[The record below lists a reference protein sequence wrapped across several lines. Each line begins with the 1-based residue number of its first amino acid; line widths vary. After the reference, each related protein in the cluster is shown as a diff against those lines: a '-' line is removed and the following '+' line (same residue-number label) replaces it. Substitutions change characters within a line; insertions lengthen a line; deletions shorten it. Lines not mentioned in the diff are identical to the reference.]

1 MGLPAIIA
9 MEDLEKVRVAAC
21 LNASLV
27 CGANAAAVEANI
39 IIVVDLREIV
49 FIAFSERKGNFF

>member
-1 MGLPAIIA
+1 